1 MTTRPI
7 VVGYDGSSGSR
18 DALAWAVR
26 TAQLCDL
33 DVDVVHAWSAGIL
46 PAQIVTT
53 VTPAP
58 EWQQA
63 AQQILAEA
71 LDHAKGIAGGV
82 TVSGE
87 LAVGS
92 PAAVLLEASHTAE
105 MMVLG
110 SRGHGGFVEL
120 LTGST
125 SVQVA
130 SHATCPTVVIR
141 PGRDGAGGGQAGRV
155 SRRPRRVTGLRGGA
169 RLRRRAGVLA
179 RCRAH
184 RGVRMGRLL
193 HERARTRRSHPPE
206 MQQAETETADTR
218 GRDTCRLAG
227 EVPGRRHPDL
237 GPADVAGGCAGRCV
251 GRRRAP
257 GGRDARPGRLPLSA
271 AGLGQPRVLHHA
283 HGPVAVVPAHPLN
296 PGGMSPGARELSSRH
311 GWTGA

>member
-71 LDHAKGIAGGV
+71 LDHAKGMASGV
-82 TVSGE
+82 AVSGE

-120 LTGST
+120 LIGST

-141 PGRDGAGGGQAGRV
+141 PGRDGAGGEQAGRV
-155 SRRPRRVTGLRGGA
+155 VV
-169 RLRRRAGVLA
+169 GVDGSPVSEASLA
-179 RCRAH
+179 FAVEQASW
-184 RGVRMGRLL
+184 RGVGLTAVYGWDISYMNVPGRVG
-193 HERARTRRSHPPE
+193 AIPPE
-206 MQQAETETADTR
+206 MQQAERETAETLVAETLAGWQEKYPDVDIRTWVPQTSPVGALVDASAGAELLVVGTR
-218 GRDTCRLAG
+218 GRGGFRSLL
-227 EVPGRRHPDL
+227 L
-237 GPADVAGGCAGRCV
+237 GSV
-251 GRRRAP
+251 
-257 GGRDARPGRLPLSA
+257 SHS
-271 AGLGQPRVLHHA
+271 VLHHA
-283 HGPVAVVPAHPLN
+283 HGPVAVVPP
-296 PGGMSPGARELSSRH
+296 PTR
-311 GWTGA
+311 